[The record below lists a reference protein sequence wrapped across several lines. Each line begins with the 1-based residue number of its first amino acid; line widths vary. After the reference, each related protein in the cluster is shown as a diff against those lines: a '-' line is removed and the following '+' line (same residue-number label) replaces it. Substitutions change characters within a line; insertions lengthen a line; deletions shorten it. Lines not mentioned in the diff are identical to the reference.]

1 MDNTKNS
8 FDLTEHVSSFKTK
21 ISLLHDAVNSGRL
34 DELKSLLEED
44 PDKKKK
50 LVLCKDEAGVGL
62 LHKAVYYDLKY
73 IYKYLI
79 EKFPNMVSMKDSV
92 SKLFN

>member
-1 MDNTKNS
+1 M
-8 FDLTEHVSSFKTK
+8 
-21 ISLLHDAVNSGRL
+21 NSGKL

-50 LVLCKDEAGVGL
+50 LVLCKDDAGVGL
-62 LHKAVYYDLKY
+62 LHKAVYYDLKN

-79 EKFPNMVSMKDSV
+79 EKYPHIVNMKDSV
-92 SKLFN
+92 SLLCA